1 MKHILI
7 SALILIGV
15 QSVFA
20 APTVT
25 VNGQCVK
32 EVAPDRF
39 YIIMTARVIEKEAGA
54 AAKKVTAQYEE
65 IRKEVKK
72 MSLKDVKLQ
81 TANYSV
87 NAEWDYSNNKRV
99 MRGFSASMGLRVE
112 TSEMTKAGEL
122 LVLSGK
128 LGVQDVSSPVT
139 FLSTALS
146 QKENEECLQVAVK
159 SALGKAEKMAAA
171 AGMKIAG
178 LLNLNE
184 SGRDNAPVPMYAMAE
199 SSMAKSGGQQMNFE
213 IAPLTVNVV
222 ISATYNL
229 K

>member
-1 MKHILI
+1 MKQILF
-7 SALILIGV
+7 
-15 QSVFA
+15 SVFIFATHIVLA
-20 APTVT
+20 APTIT

-39 YIIMTARVIEKEAGA
+39 YIIMTARVLEKEAGA

-72 MSLKDVKLQ
+72 MNLKDVKLQ
-81 TANYSV
+81 TSNYSV

-99 MRGFSASMGLRVE
+99 MRGYNASMGLRIE
-112 TSEMTKAGEL
+112 TSEMTRAGEL

-184 SGRDNAPVPMYAMAE
+184 SGRENAPVPMYAMTE